1 MENIKEV
8 VVVGGGLAGSEAAY
22 QLAKRGIKVKLYEM
36 RPKKNTEVHT
46 GDKFAE
52 LVCSNSLGSNLLS
65 NASGLMKEELRMLGS
80 LLIEIADKTRVPA
93 GQALA
98 VGREEFSELVTARL
112 EGEDNIE
119 IIREELTEIPKDTYV
134 LIASGPLSSEKITD
148 EILKITNGN
157 NLYFYDAVAP
167 IVTLESI
174 DQNKVYYQSR
184 YDKGDGEYINCGMT
198 KEEYENFYNELINA
212 DRLPLKKF
220 EEEKL
225 FEACMPVEKIA
236 LRGEK
241 TLLFGPLKPKG
252 LTNPHKEIKDYAV
265 VQLRQDDKEGKLYN
279 LVGFQTNLKWGE
291 QKRVF
296 QMIPGLENAEFIR
309 YGVMH
314 RNTFIDST
322 KLLNKTLN
330 LKGNEKVF
338 FAGQITGGEGYV
350 TAIATGMMAAINMYN
365 QIVGKDKFILDD
377 ITSIGAIINYITEE
391 GKKEF
396 QPMGPNFGIIRDLEG
411 KRIRDKRE
419 RNTALGERSIDYMR
433 KRVGEIDKIND

>member
-1 MENIKEV
+1 
-8 VVVGGGLAGSEAAY
+8 
-22 QLAKRGIKVKLYEM
+22 
-36 RPKKNTEVHT
+36 
-46 GDKFAE
+46 
-52 LVCSNSLGSNLLS
+52 
-65 NASGLMKEELRMLGS
+65 MKEELRMMGS
-80 LLIEIADKTRVPA
+80 LLVEIADKTRVPA

-98 VGREEFSELVTARL
+98 VGREEFSNMITERL
-112 EGEDNIE
+112 EEEENIE
-119 IIREELTEIPKDTYV
+119 IIREELKEIPKDKYV
-134 LIASGPLSSEKITD
+134 IVAAGPLASESITD
-148 EILKITNGN
+148 EILKLTEGT

-174 DQNKVYYQSR
+174 DMNKVYFQSR

-198 KEEYENFYNELINA
+198 KEEYENFYHELINA
-212 DRLPLKKF
+212 ERIPLKTF
-220 EEEKL
+220 EEEKV
-225 FEACMPVEKIA
+225 FEACMPVEKMA
-236 LRGEK
+236 SRGEK

-252 LTNPHKEIKDYAV
+252 LTNPHKEEKDYAV
-265 VQLRQDDKEGKLYN
+265 VQLRQDDKDGNLYN

-330 LKGNEKVF
+330 LKTNEKIF

-350 TAIATGMMAAINMYN
+350 TAMATGMMAAINLYHHML
-365 QIVGKDKFILDD
+365 GKKEFILED
-377 ITSIGAIINYITEE
+377 ITSIGAIIKYITEE
-391 GKKEF
+391 DKKEF
-396 QPMGPNFGIIRDLEG
+396 QPMGPNFGIVRPLEG

-419 RNTALGERSIDYMR
+419 RNTALGQRSVDYM
-433 KRVGEIDKIND
+433 KEKIEEIEL